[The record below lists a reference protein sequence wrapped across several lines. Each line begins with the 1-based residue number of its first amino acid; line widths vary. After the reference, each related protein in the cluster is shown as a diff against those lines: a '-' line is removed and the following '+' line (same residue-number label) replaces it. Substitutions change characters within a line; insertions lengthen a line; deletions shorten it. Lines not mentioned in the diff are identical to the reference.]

1 MIVFILLNGT
11 GVNLFVIDFDE
22 LLLLL
27 IYD

>member
-11 GVNLFVIDFDE
+11 GVDLFVIDFDE